1 MQVNGVNLGD
11 NQIKLL
17 QKVEELTLY
26 LIEKDKQLNDE
37 EKMNYEQEVKIN
49 AQTEANRQLW
59 EQLKSEADK
68 LISQQQQ
75 IDQLRR
81 QLELIIK
88 NRVWKNIARI
98 ITLNAETWE
107 VHP

>member
-49 AQTEANRQLW
+49 AQTEANRQL
-59 EQLKSEADK
+59 
-68 LISQQQQ
+68 
-75 IDQLRR
+75 
-81 QLELIIK
+81 
-88 NRVWKNIARI
+88 
-98 ITLNAETWE
+98 
-107 VHP
+107 